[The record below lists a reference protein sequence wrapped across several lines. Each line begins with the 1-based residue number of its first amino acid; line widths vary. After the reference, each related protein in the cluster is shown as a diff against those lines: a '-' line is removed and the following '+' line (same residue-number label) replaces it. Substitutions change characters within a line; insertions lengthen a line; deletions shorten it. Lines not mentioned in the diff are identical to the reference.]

1 MNDYH
6 EWSVT
11 NCRTCKSWCTQLMIA
26 VTLPY
31 LNVIT
36 EKRHLT
42 LPTLQLTASQQT
54 TDWKEEWKNDQNQLE
69 GIRGNRFMI
78 WEEYFDACWLLSK
91 MFLKRFIRIDTGIW
105 LNDNWA
111 GWMVYLYSV
120 CILDL
125 TDFLSSFQYRW
136 NALIPCSI
144 PRVYS
149 LVRNTFQIETFFPD
163 RLKGC
168 WAFYILI

>member
-1 MNDYH
+1 MYATNDSCDPPLSECDYR
-6 EWSVT
+6 ETSFNFASITVNCFTT
-11 NCRTCKSWCTQLMIA
+11 N
-26 VTLPY
+26 
-31 LNVIT
+31 
-36 EKRHLT
+36 H
-42 LPTLQLTASQQT
+42 
-54 TDWKEEWKNDQNQLE
+54 WKEEWKNDQNQLE
-69 GIRGNRFMI
+69 GIRGNRIMI

-91 MFLKRFIRIDTGIW
+91 MFLKRLIRIDTGNW

-136 NALIPCSI
+136 NASIPCSI

-149 LVRNTFQIETFFPD
+149 LVRNSFQIETFFPD

-168 WAFYILI
+168 WAFNILI